1 MSAFLEPQNL
11 ILAGVILSLLVFS
24 SFFSSS
30 ETALTAEHC
39 SALDEYA

>member
-11 ILAGVILSLLVFS
+11 ILAGVILALLIFS

-30 ETALTAEHC
+30 
-39 SALDEYA
+39 